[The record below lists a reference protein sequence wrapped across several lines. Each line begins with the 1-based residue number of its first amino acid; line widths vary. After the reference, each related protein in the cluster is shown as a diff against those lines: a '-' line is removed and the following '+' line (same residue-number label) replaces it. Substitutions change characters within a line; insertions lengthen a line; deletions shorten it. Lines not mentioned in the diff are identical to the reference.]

1 MAERLSTPE
10 RTPERTINFG
20 FLMSRGAGN
29 VQRSLI
35 AAFEG
40 ELGRPFTVEELA
52 EIAFLGEVIE
62 RTHMVSVRRALR
74 NLPGLKLNF
83 QRTGESG
90 TRGWRYL
97 VRRTG

>member
-10 RTPERTINFG
+10 KTPERNFG

-40 ELGRPFTVEELA
+40 ELGGLFTVEELA
-52 EIAFLGEVIE
+52 EIAFPGKPIE
-62 RTHMVSVRRALR
+62 RKHLVSVRRALR
-74 NLPGLKLNF
+74 KLPDLKLHF